1 MAFSACNKTSRVVGN
16 LRYSDLQL
24 LPWRPQ
30 VQGKQVG
37 AQLPA
42 YPSGSPPGGLSWT
55 PRLAGVPGG
64 PKRLWGFDFDTRE
77 EAEYQFSLCRTY
89 ARALKFALDELNQ
102 RSLPA
107 VPSLRPSWVRAE
119 LQLSTKRLAENKVG
133 AAVAGALC
141 KLLSKMSPG
150 GELDHLRGLLRCA
163 DHRGSVIRVS
173 LAAGE
178 DGDLEYPYPA
188 FAWRWQSILSYP
200 WEHTQHINILEFIS
214 FFNYLRSLS
223 NKVHLQ
229 HLRSFHVLDSR
240 VCCGVIG
247 KGRSPS
253 RRMNRCCRRL
263 LPLLLGMDWYLLMMW
278 TVSDW
283 MYSDAASRLWSP

>member
-1 MAFSACNKTSRVVGN
+1 MSKWVHNCPPVHKALHQEECPGHDHLEEYRAEPNAFG
-16 LRYSDLQL
+16 
-24 LPWRPQ
+24 
-30 VQGKQVG
+30 
-37 AQLPA
+37 
-42 YPSGSPPGGLSWT
+42 
-55 PRLAGVPGG
+55 
-64 PKRLWGFDFDTRE
+64 GFDFDTRE
-77 EAEYQFSLCRTY
+77 EAEYQASLCRAY
-89 ARALKFALDELNQ
+89 ARALKFGLDELNQ

-119 LQLSTKRLAENKVG
+119 LQLSTKRLAERTVG
-133 AAVAGALC
+133 FAVAEALC

-150 GELDHLRGLLRCA
+150 QELGHLRGLLRCA
-163 DHRGSVIRVS
+163 DHRGSLIRVS

-188 FAWRWQSILSYP
+188 FAWRWKSVLSYP
-200 WEHTQHINILEFIS
+200 WEHSQHINVLEFIS

-229 HLRSFHVLDSR
+229 HLRLFHVLDSR

-278 TVSDW
+278 IVSDW